1 LSRGNTKNTK
11 IFLAK
16 GAGAVLYWLQYQGGA
31 QKAAPCTPCCGQ
43 GVKPEYWAEKGG
55 CTMER
60 CVIEAAAGRKKAKLV
75 FKNAQ
80 VVNVFTKQVE
90 QADVAVEAGVIAG
103 VGQYS
108 GEEEVDCTGLYL
120 CPGFVDAHIHVEST
134 MAVPYEFA
142 RAVAMSGT
150 TTVVADPHEIV
161 NVCGAP
167 AVEWL
172 LKASEALPVDIYWM
186 MPSSVP
192 ATPFETNGAPFTAQ
206 EMAPFAQ
213 MGPRVAGLGEVM
225 CYPDVVAGT
234 GEIYGKLALFAH
246 KHIDGHAP
254 GLSGKALAAYAAAGI
269 ETEHECTSF
278 AEAKEKLAAG
288 LAILVRE
295 GSAAK
300 NLTAIVEGL
309 LKEGLP
315 TDRFLFCTDDKHLD
329 DIAREG
335 HIRWN
340 VHQAVQ
346 LGMPVVDAICM
357 ASYNAAR
364 VYGLKGVGAIAPG
377 YRADIVL
384 LDDWKQVHVH
394 AVYKDGVPV
403 EQKIAAARRVPAPAA
418 LTHTM
423 HFAPVTPQQ
432 LALPVQGKA
441 HVIEMVPYQIV
452 TRHAVE
458 PVPSENGLFR
468 PNKTYSKLCVI
479 ERHGRG
485 GNIAVCPL
493 KGYGIT
499 GGAIATSVAHDSHNI
514 IAAGDNDGDIALAV
528 NHLQKTGG
536 GYALAAGGRILGAL
550 ALPVGGLMSEAPWE
564 QTRDETNAILKQAAK
579 MGIPYHV
586 DPFISL
592 SFMALPVIPSLRLTD
607 RGLFDVDT
615 FAFVKE

>member
-1 LSRGNTKNTK
+1 
-11 IFLAK
+11 
-16 GAGAVLYWLQYQGGA
+16 
-31 QKAAPCTPCCGQ
+31 
-43 GVKPEYWAEKGG
+43 
-55 CTMER
+55 MER

-346 LGMPVVDAICM
+346 LGVPVVDAICM

-468 PNKTYSKLCVI
+468 PNKTYSKLCVV

-607 RGLFDVDT
+607 CGLFDVDT

>member
-1 LSRGNTKNTK
+1 
-11 IFLAK
+11 
-16 GAGAVLYWLQYQGGA
+16 
-31 QKAAPCTPCCGQ
+31 
-43 GVKPEYWAEKGG
+43 
-55 CTMER
+55 MER

-142 RAVAMSGT
+142 RAVATSGT

-493 KGYGIT
+493 KGYGIA

>member
-1 LSRGNTKNTK
+1 
-11 IFLAK
+11 
-16 GAGAVLYWLQYQGGA
+16 
-31 QKAAPCTPCCGQ
+31 
-43 GVKPEYWAEKGG
+43 
-55 CTMER
+55 MER

-564 QTRDETNAILKQAAK
+564 QTRDETNAILKRAAK

>member
-1 LSRGNTKNTK
+1 
-11 IFLAK
+11 
-16 GAGAVLYWLQYQGGA
+16 
-31 QKAAPCTPCCGQ
+31 
-43 GVKPEYWAEKGG
+43 
-55 CTMER
+55 MER

-75 FKNAQ
+75 LKNAQ

-384 LDDWKQVHVH
+384 LDDWKQVHLH

>member
-1 LSRGNTKNTK
+1 
-11 IFLAK
+11 
-16 GAGAVLYWLQYQGGA
+16 
-31 QKAAPCTPCCGQ
+31 
-43 GVKPEYWAEKGG
+43 
-55 CTMER
+55 MER

-142 RAVAMSGT
+142 RAVATSGT

-468 PNKTYSKLCVI
+468 PNKTYSKLCVV

-536 GYALAAGGRILGAL
+536 GYALAADGRILGAL

-615 FAFVKE
+615 FSFVKE

>member
-1 LSRGNTKNTK
+1 
-11 IFLAK
+11 
-16 GAGAVLYWLQYQGGA
+16 
-31 QKAAPCTPCCGQ
+31 
-43 GVKPEYWAEKGG
+43 
-55 CTMER
+55 MER

-340 VHQAVQ
+340 VHQAVR

>member
-1 LSRGNTKNTK
+1 
-11 IFLAK
+11 
-16 GAGAVLYWLQYQGGA
+16 
-31 QKAAPCTPCCGQ
+31 
-43 GVKPEYWAEKGG
+43 
-55 CTMER
+55 MER

-550 ALPVGGLMSEAPWE
+550 ALPVGGLMSESPWE

>member
-1 LSRGNTKNTK
+1 
-11 IFLAK
+11 
-16 GAGAVLYWLQYQGGA
+16 
-31 QKAAPCTPCCGQ
+31 
-43 GVKPEYWAEKGG
+43 
-55 CTMER
+55 MER

-108 GEEEVDCTGLYL
+108 GEEEVGCTGLYL

>member
-1 LSRGNTKNTK
+1 
-11 IFLAK
+11 
-16 GAGAVLYWLQYQGGA
+16 
-31 QKAAPCTPCCGQ
+31 
-43 GVKPEYWAEKGG
+43 
-55 CTMER
+55 MER

-607 RGLFDVDT
+607 CGLFDVDT
-615 FAFVKE
+615 FSFVKE

>member
-1 LSRGNTKNTK
+1 
-11 IFLAK
+11 
-16 GAGAVLYWLQYQGGA
+16 
-31 QKAAPCTPCCGQ
+31 
-43 GVKPEYWAEKGG
+43 
-55 CTMER
+55 MER

-90 QADVAVEAGVIAG
+90 QADVAVEACVIAG

-142 RAVAMSGT
+142 RAVATSGT

-423 HFAPVTPQQ
+423 LFAPVTPQQ

>member
-1 LSRGNTKNTK
+1 
-11 IFLAK
+11 
-16 GAGAVLYWLQYQGGA
+16 
-31 QKAAPCTPCCGQ
+31 
-43 GVKPEYWAEKGG
+43 
-55 CTMER
+55 MER

-615 FAFVKE
+615 CAFVKE

>member
-1 LSRGNTKNTK
+1 
-11 IFLAK
+11 
-16 GAGAVLYWLQYQGGA
+16 
-31 QKAAPCTPCCGQ
+31 
-43 GVKPEYWAEKGG
+43 
-55 CTMER
+55 MER

-423 HFAPVTPQQ
+423 HFAPVSPQQ

-615 FAFVKE
+615 FSFVKE

>member
-1 LSRGNTKNTK
+1 
-11 IFLAK
+11 
-16 GAGAVLYWLQYQGGA
+16 
-31 QKAAPCTPCCGQ
+31 
-43 GVKPEYWAEKGG
+43 
-55 CTMER
+55 MER

-161 NVCGAP
+161 NVCGSP

>member
-1 LSRGNTKNTK
+1 
-11 IFLAK
+11 
-16 GAGAVLYWLQYQGGA
+16 
-31 QKAAPCTPCCGQ
+31 
-43 GVKPEYWAEKGG
+43 
-55 CTMER
+55 MER

-309 LKEGLP
+309 LK
-315 TDRFLFCTDDKHLD
+315 
-329 DIAREG
+329 
-335 HIRWN
+335 
-340 VHQAVQ
+340 
-346 LGMPVVDAICM
+346 
-357 ASYNAAR
+357 
-364 VYGLKGVGAIAPG
+364 
-377 YRADIVL
+377 
-384 LDDWKQVHVH
+384 
-394 AVYKDGVPV
+394 
-403 EQKIAAARRVPAPAA
+403 
-418 LTHTM
+418 
-423 HFAPVTPQQ
+423 
-432 LALPVQGKA
+432 
-441 HVIEMVPYQIV
+441 
-452 TRHAVE
+452 
-458 PVPSENGLFR
+458 
-468 PNKTYSKLCVI
+468 
-479 ERHGRG
+479 
-485 GNIAVCPL
+485 
-493 KGYGIT
+493 
-499 GGAIATSVAHDSHNI
+499 
-514 IAAGDNDGDIALAV
+514 
-528 NHLQKTGG
+528 
-536 GYALAAGGRILGAL
+536 
-550 ALPVGGLMSEAPWE
+550 
-564 QTRDETNAILKQAAK
+564 
-579 MGIPYHV
+579 
-586 DPFISL
+586 
-592 SFMALPVIPSLRLTD
+592 
-607 RGLFDVDT
+607 
-615 FAFVKE
+615 

>member
-1 LSRGNTKNTK
+1 
-11 IFLAK
+11 
-16 GAGAVLYWLQYQGGA
+16 
-31 QKAAPCTPCCGQ
+31 
-43 GVKPEYWAEKGG
+43 
-55 CTMER
+55 MER

-80 VVNVFTKQVE
+80 VVNVFTKRVE

-142 RAVAMSGT
+142 RAVATSGT

>member
-1 LSRGNTKNTK
+1 
-11 IFLAK
+11 
-16 GAGAVLYWLQYQGGA
+16 
-31 QKAAPCTPCCGQ
+31 
-43 GVKPEYWAEKGG
+43 
-55 CTMER
+55 MER

-142 RAVAMSGT
+142 RAVATSGT

-615 FAFVKE
+615 FSLVKE

>member
-1 LSRGNTKNTK
+1 
-11 IFLAK
+11 
-16 GAGAVLYWLQYQGGA
+16 
-31 QKAAPCTPCCGQ
+31 
-43 GVKPEYWAEKGG
+43 
-55 CTMER
+55 MER

-75 FKNAQ
+75 LKNAQ

-441 HVIEMVPYQIV
+441 HVSEMVPYQIV

-607 RGLFDVDT
+607 CGLFDVDT

>member
-1 LSRGNTKNTK
+1 
-11 IFLAK
+11 
-16 GAGAVLYWLQYQGGA
+16 
-31 QKAAPCTPCCGQ
+31 
-43 GVKPEYWAEKGG
+43 
-55 CTMER
+55 MER

-432 LALPVQGKA
+432 LSLPVQGKA

-607 RGLFDVDT
+607 CGLFDVDT

>member
-1 LSRGNTKNTK
+1 
-11 IFLAK
+11 
-16 GAGAVLYWLQYQGGA
+16 
-31 QKAAPCTPCCGQ
+31 
-43 GVKPEYWAEKGG
+43 
-55 CTMER
+55 MER

-468 PNKTYSKLCVI
+468 PNKTYSKLCVV

-607 RGLFDVDT
+607 CGLFDVDT

>member
-1 LSRGNTKNTK
+1 
-11 IFLAK
+11 
-16 GAGAVLYWLQYQGGA
+16 
-31 QKAAPCTPCCGQ
+31 
-43 GVKPEYWAEKGG
+43 
-55 CTMER
+55 MER

-615 FAFVKE
+615 FSFVKE

>member
-1 LSRGNTKNTK
+1 
-11 IFLAK
+11 
-16 GAGAVLYWLQYQGGA
+16 
-31 QKAAPCTPCCGQ
+31 
-43 GVKPEYWAEKGG
+43 
-55 CTMER
+55 MER

-384 LDDWKQVHVH
+384 LDDWKQVHLH

-536 GYALAAGGRILGAL
+536 GYALAAGGRSLGAL

>member
-1 LSRGNTKNTK
+1 
-11 IFLAK
+11 
-16 GAGAVLYWLQYQGGA
+16 
-31 QKAAPCTPCCGQ
+31 
-43 GVKPEYWAEKGG
+43 
-55 CTMER
+55 MER
-60 CVIEAAAGRKKAKLV
+60 CVIEAAAGRKKAKRV

>member
-1 LSRGNTKNTK
+1 
-11 IFLAK
+11 
-16 GAGAVLYWLQYQGGA
+16 
-31 QKAAPCTPCCGQ
+31 
-43 GVKPEYWAEKGG
+43 
-55 CTMER
+55 MER

-493 KGYGIT
+493 KGYGIA

-607 RGLFDVDT
+607 RGLFDVVT

>member
-1 LSRGNTKNTK
+1 
-11 IFLAK
+11 
-16 GAGAVLYWLQYQGGA
+16 
-31 QKAAPCTPCCGQ
+31 
-43 GVKPEYWAEKGG
+43 
-55 CTMER
+55 MER

-564 QTRDETNAILKQAAK
+564 QMRDETNAILKQAAK

>member
-1 LSRGNTKNTK
+1 
-11 IFLAK
+11 
-16 GAGAVLYWLQYQGGA
+16 
-31 QKAAPCTPCCGQ
+31 
-43 GVKPEYWAEKGG
+43 
-55 CTMER
+55 MER

-468 PNKTYSKLCVI
+468 PNKTYSKLCVV

>member
-1 LSRGNTKNTK
+1 
-11 IFLAK
+11 
-16 GAGAVLYWLQYQGGA
+16 
-31 QKAAPCTPCCGQ
+31 
-43 GVKPEYWAEKGG
+43 
-55 CTMER
+55 MER

-142 RAVAMSGT
+142 RAVATSGT

-479 ERHGRG
+479 ERHGRS

>member
-1 LSRGNTKNTK
+1 
-11 IFLAK
+11 
-16 GAGAVLYWLQYQGGA
+16 
-31 QKAAPCTPCCGQ
+31 
-43 GVKPEYWAEKGG
+43 
-55 CTMER
+55 MER

-75 FKNAQ
+75 FKTAQ

-615 FAFVKE
+615 FAFVQE

>member
-1 LSRGNTKNTK
+1 
-11 IFLAK
+11 
-16 GAGAVLYWLQYQGGA
+16 
-31 QKAAPCTPCCGQ
+31 
-43 GVKPEYWAEKGG
+43 
-55 CTMER
+55 MER

-142 RAVAMSGT
+142 RAVAPSGT

-468 PNKTYSKLCVI
+468 PNKTYSKLCVV

-607 RGLFDVDT
+607 CGLFDVDT

>member
-1 LSRGNTKNTK
+1 
-11 IFLAK
+11 
-16 GAGAVLYWLQYQGGA
+16 
-31 QKAAPCTPCCGQ
+31 
-43 GVKPEYWAEKGG
+43 
-55 CTMER
+55 MER

-142 RAVAMSGT
+142 RAVAPSGT

-615 FAFVKE
+615 FSFVKE

>member
-1 LSRGNTKNTK
+1 
-11 IFLAK
+11 
-16 GAGAVLYWLQYQGGA
+16 
-31 QKAAPCTPCCGQ
+31 
-43 GVKPEYWAEKGG
+43 
-55 CTMER
+55 MER

-607 RGLFDVDT
+607 CGLFDVDT

>member
-1 LSRGNTKNTK
+1 
-11 IFLAK
+11 
-16 GAGAVLYWLQYQGGA
+16 
-31 QKAAPCTPCCGQ
+31 
-43 GVKPEYWAEKGG
+43 
-55 CTMER
+55 MER

-615 FAFVKE
+615 FDFVKE

>member
-1 LSRGNTKNTK
+1 
-11 IFLAK
+11 
-16 GAGAVLYWLQYQGGA
+16 
-31 QKAAPCTPCCGQ
+31 
-43 GVKPEYWAEKGG
+43 
-55 CTMER
+55 MER

-142 RAVAMSGT
+142 RAVAISGT

-607 RGLFDVDT
+607 CGLFDVDT

>member
-1 LSRGNTKNTK
+1 
-11 IFLAK
+11 
-16 GAGAVLYWLQYQGGA
+16 
-31 QKAAPCTPCCGQ
+31 
-43 GVKPEYWAEKGG
+43 
-55 CTMER
+55 MER

-192 ATPFETNGAPFTAQ
+192 ATPFETNSAPFTAQ

>member
-1 LSRGNTKNTK
+1 
-11 IFLAK
+11 
-16 GAGAVLYWLQYQGGA
+16 
-31 QKAAPCTPCCGQ
+31 
-43 GVKPEYWAEKGG
+43 
-55 CTMER
+55 MER

-142 RAVAMSGT
+142 RAVATSGT

-213 MGPRVAGLGEVM
+213 MGLRVAGLGEVM

-468 PNKTYSKLCVI
+468 PNKTYSKLCVV

-615 FAFVKE
+615 FSFVKE

>member
-1 LSRGNTKNTK
+1 
-11 IFLAK
+11 
-16 GAGAVLYWLQYQGGA
+16 
-31 QKAAPCTPCCGQ
+31 
-43 GVKPEYWAEKGG
+43 
-55 CTMER
+55 MER

-213 MGPRVAGLGEVM
+213 MGPRVVGLGEVM

-479 ERHGRG
+479 ERHGRS

-564 QTRDETNAILKQAAK
+564 QTRDETNTILKQAAK

>member
-1 LSRGNTKNTK
+1 
-11 IFLAK
+11 
-16 GAGAVLYWLQYQGGA
+16 
-31 QKAAPCTPCCGQ
+31 
-43 GVKPEYWAEKGG
+43 
-55 CTMER
+55 MER

-75 FKNAQ
+75 LKNAQ

-394 AVYKDGVPV
+394 AVYKDGVLV

-607 RGLFDVDT
+607 CGLFDVDT

>member
-1 LSRGNTKNTK
+1 
-11 IFLAK
+11 
-16 GAGAVLYWLQYQGGA
+16 
-31 QKAAPCTPCCGQ
+31 
-43 GVKPEYWAEKGG
+43 
-55 CTMER
+55 MER

-269 ETEHECTSF
+269 ETEHECTSI

>member
-1 LSRGNTKNTK
+1 
-11 IFLAK
+11 
-16 GAGAVLYWLQYQGGA
+16 
-31 QKAAPCTPCCGQ
+31 
-43 GVKPEYWAEKGG
+43 
-55 CTMER
+55 MER

-234 GEIYGKLALFAH
+234 GEIYDKLALFAH

>member
-1 LSRGNTKNTK
+1 
-11 IFLAK
+11 
-16 GAGAVLYWLQYQGGA
+16 
-31 QKAAPCTPCCGQ
+31 
-43 GVKPEYWAEKGG
+43 
-55 CTMER
+55 MER

-120 CPGFVDAHIHVEST
+120 CPGLVDAHIHVEST